1 MTAVR
6 LAHSWRV
13 DAAPETVF
21 AHLSDPYSYLGLS
34 PLLVEVRDVRPGA
47 DEQGPLTDY
56 VAVER
61 FRFLGVLRWDNPIRV
76 RMRATAPG
84 LVRQSV
90 VSPGGV
96 RLESTVRLTPDGEGT
111 LVDEEISLTAAAPL
125 RRFAAGQARSVQLHR
140 AGELTRRMAR
150 PGPSLAA

>member
-1 MTAVR
+1 MAVAH

-13 DAAPETVF
+13 DAPPHRVF
-21 AHLSDPYSYLGLS
+21 AHLADPYSYLGLS
-34 PLLVEVRDVRPGA
+34 PLLVEVRDVRPGS

-76 RMRATAPG
+76 RMRATEPH

-96 RLESTVRLTPDGEGT
+96 RLESTVRLTPDGAGT
-111 LVDEEISLTAAAPL
+111 LVDEEIELRAAAFL
-125 RRFAAGQARSVQLHR
+125 RRFAAGQARAVQLHR
-140 AGELTRRMAR
+140 AAELARRMAL
-150 PGPSLAA
+150 PGPTMSA